1 MSFERLGLESGR
13 GVAVPP
19 IAPPDV
25 GRPQPAISVRNI
37 SKCFHIFDRPS
48 DRLKQFLMPRIHR
61 LARLPSSPYHREFWA
76 LRDISFDVEKG
87 QTVGI
92 VGRNGAGKSTLLQ
105 IICGTLAPTEGTI
118 ESRGRVAALLELG
131 AGFNPEFTGRENIIL
146 NGAVLGMTATETEDR
161 FDDIAAFADIGQFLD
176 QPVKTYSS
184 GMYVRLAFAVQA
196 CLDPEVLIVDEALSV
211 GDIGFQ
217 YKCFRRMEQLRASG
231 TTILMVTHATS
242 SILEYADRCIVLDAG
257 RILDD
262 STDVLRAVLAY
273 EKNMLSAH
281 DPAPPNVGGN
291 RLGSLT
297 IEQLREIQAN
307 TRNSDL
313 GEKRFGTARAI
324 IESVTISNRG
334 VVDQRSVIRSGDEVE
349 FRFLV
354 LSAEP
359 ISEVVLGVS
368 LSRTQ
373 GGDIWGD
380 NNLTAGVPI
389 DLQPG
394 QTDIAYRARLPVS
407 AGEYL
412 LHCGLACL
420 ATGSR
425 EELDQRRPV
434 AKLTTWS
441 QRAQVGVVFAPI
453 EVSLVRGR
461 DSC

>member
-1 MSFERLGLESGR
+1 MSFDQPGIESGR
-13 GVAVPP
+13 SVVGLPTT
-19 IAPPDV
+19 PDV
-25 GRPQPAISVRNI
+25 RLQSPAISVRSI

-48 DRLKQFLMPRIHR
+48 DRLKQFVMPRIQR
-61 LARLPSSPYHREFWA
+61 LARQPSNPYHREFWA
-76 LRDISFDVEKG
+76 LRDVSFEVAKG

-131 AGFNPEFTGRENIIL
+131 AGFNPEFTGRENIFL
-146 NGAVLGMTATETEDR
+146 NGAVLGMTAGETEDR

-242 SILEYADRCIVLDAG
+242 SILEYADRCIVLESG

-273 EKNMLSAH
+273 EKDMLSAH
-281 DPAPPNVGGN
+281 QPVRRNVVGHRTG
-291 RLGSLT
+291 RLT
-297 IEQLREIQAN
+297 IEQLMDLQAN
-307 TRNSDL
+307 TRNADL
-313 GEKRFGTARAI
+313 GEKRFGTARAV
-324 IESVTISNRG
+324 IESVAISTGG
-334 VVDQRSVIRSGDEVE
+334 VEEQRCVIRSGDEIE
-349 FRFLV
+349 FRFRIV
-354 LSAEP
+354 SAEAMN
-359 ISEVVLGVS
+359 EVVLGVS

-380 NNLTAGVPI
+380 NNLSAGVQI

-394 QTDIAYRARLPVS
+394 ETDIVYRARLPIS

-420 ATGSR
+420 AAGKR

-434 AKLTTWS
+434 AKLIAWS

-453 EVSLVRGR
+453 EVVLCRNR
-461 DSC
+461 ELC